1 MFSVKRHKVGEFGE
15 VSTSAEFLE
24 RLRIAEEEKAAKL
37 AEKEAKKA
45 ERKAKKAEK
54 QNKCIN

>member
-1 MFSVKRHKVGEFGE
+1 MGEFGE

-37 AEKEAKKA
+37 ANKEAKKA
-45 ERKAKKAEK
+45 EQKAKKAEK